1 MSVRGVEEAPQ
12 PKTLLVILA
21 KLWVHID
28 RHLLL
33 LAHAVSSRV
42 MRVLM
47 KKVWLNYTASMGKGS
62 AKLCHAEKMPFR
74 A

>member
-21 KLWVHID
+21 KPRVHTD

-33 LAHAVSSRV
+33 QAHAVSSHGI
-42 MRVLM
+42 RVLM
-47 KKVWLNYTASMGKGS
+47 KKVWLNYAASMGKGY
-62 AKLCHAEKMPFR
+62 AKVVPC
-74 A
+74 